1 MTGSRVIAWVVL
13 VLAVLVLIPLVG
25 MIAMTTIGCI
35 MGGTVMN
42 GPMEGGMAGMMSVH
56 AWALFWMVLLAAAL
70 IGLVVL
76 VIRRLGRV

>member
-1 MTGSRVIAWVVL
+1 MTSRLIAWGLL
-13 VLAVLVLIPLVG
+13 VLAVLVLIPLIG

-42 GPMEGGMAGMMSVH
+42 GSMEGGTAGMMGMQV
-56 AWALFWMVLLAAAL
+56 WALFWMVLLAAAL

-76 VIRRLGRV
+76 LIRRLGRV